1 MLHGPYTKRIND
13 QVIENGFFYFGLKHG
28 RWIRLNKSDILQD
41 KETYFLG
48 WLNESIRF
56 FWDPKKEHIK
66 EIIPIKYGEKNGM
79 YYAFHLNGSLAA
91 KGEYQHD
98 RKIGVWTEYFLN
110 NEKKKR
116 EIKFNKVPFE
126 IENVF
131 ITREWNLNGKLIY
144 DRSFFLKKIN

>member
-1 MLHGPYTKRIND
+1 
-13 QVIENGFFYFGLKHG
+13 
-28 RWIRLNKSDILQD
+28 
-41 KETYFLG
+41 
-48 WLNESIRF
+48 
-56 FWDPKKEHIK
+56 
-66 EIIPIKYGEKNGM
+66 M

-91 KGEYQHD
+91 KGEYKHN
-98 RKIGVWTEYFLN
+98 RKIGVWTEYFST